1 MTGTRPDAARLGVMG
16 GTFDPIHNGHLV
28 AATQVAESMALDRVL
43 FVPTGHS
50 WQKDDSQVSSPQ
62 DRFLMTLLA
71 TVDDPLFAVSRVD
84 LDRHGPTYTV
94 DTLSDLSANHPNSD
108 LFFITGADAL
118 ASLHTWRDYER
129 IIDRATLV
137 GVSRPGHALA
147 DPGLPAGTVHLVE
160 ISALAISSTECR
172 QRAAAGLSLDYL
184 VPSPVARY
192 VEKKGLYR

>member
-1 MTGTRPDAARLGVMG
+1 MTGTPPATRRLGVMG

-28 AATQVAESMALDRVL
+28 AATQVAESMNLDRVV

-50 WQKDDSQVSSPQ
+50 WQKDDSSVSSAA
-62 DRFLMTLLA
+62 DRYLMTLLA
-71 TVDDPLFAVSRVD
+71 TVEDPRFTVSRVD
-84 LDRHGPTYTV
+84 LDREGPTYTV
-94 DTLSDLSANHPNSD
+94 DTLADLSQEHPDAD

-118 ASLHTWRDYER
+118 AGLHTWRNYEQ

-147 DPGLPAGTVHLVE
+147 DPGLPLGTVHLVE

-172 QRAAAGLSLDYL
+172 QRAAAGLSLSYL
-184 VPSPVARY
+184 VPTPVARY
-192 VEKKGLYR
+192 VAKRGLYR